1 MGGRF
6 TEDPELLAAIGG
18 GKFQEDPDLLGA
30 LNPSPRGGGTVG
42 GEVDP
47 SIPPQPMPEKK
58 GWMDALREAAAVSGP
73 GAVLSAG
80 ANNPLINGAAQ
91 GLAHGVTSGAD
102 QGIPGYGGFVRDE
115 RAAAQSASPGAYNG
129 GNAVGAALSPINAL
143 AKAGMVG
150 QAASAGLQAGAQS
163 YNDADPEQSVADRV
177 VGAWEPAKSA
187 AELALG
193 IGAAG
198 KIGGAVLGGVKAG
211 AGRLGNMARG
221 AAFGGTA
228 GDAQALAA
236 QHGLPYAEGG
246 FVRDAERLA
255 QKDSWL
261 DLKPRSPSDYHQ
273 VFSGKADALE
283 GDIQSQ
289 VAQAGQNP
297 AAAAQLDKQKI
308 VDAMRAKGDAIGG
321 TQQYPGAP
329 GVSGSARA
337 DAAAE
342 GNQYW
347 NGADRVQRQSV
358 QSPADM
364 LSLKRDLDSGVNY
377 GSPAGSDQSFAGQ
390 ANKFG
395 ADQARGQLYSSMDA
409 AGQQQFPQTMQDY
422 GTAATAR
429 DMSLRGGARAM
440 GNAAPD
446 GIFGA
451 GLRVANAAT
460 GGVAPDAAATALRG
474 VETMSGLGQDA
485 TSWMAQQAPAAL
497 AAASRMSST
506 PQGGQPD
513 PGQTPSSPGTETAAD
528 NGKGQL
534 LPNAVVS
541 NPQLLGP
548 YRDQFD
554 DLSDRAKV
562 SATIERLTQTDP
574 DFAMRILPTYQRI
587 TGGM

>member
-193 IGAAG
+193 IGTAG

-211 AGRLGNMARG
+211 AGRLANMTR
-221 AAFGGTA
+221 AAAYGGTP
-228 GDAQALAA
+228 GDAAAMAA
-236 QHGLPYAEGG
+236 QHGLPYAENE
-246 FVRDAERLA
+246 FVRNAERIA
-255 QKDSWL
+255 PPSIF
-261 DLKPRSPSDYHQ
+261 KPQSPSDYNKT
-273 VFSGKADALE
+273 FSNAADSLE

-289 VAQAGQNP
+289 VGQAGQNP
-297 AAAAQLDKQKI
+297 KALAQIDKQKI
-308 VDAMRAKGDAIGG
+308 VDAMRAKGDSIGG

-329 GVSGSARA
+329 GVSGSART

-377 GSPAGSDQSFAGQ
+377 GSTAGTDQSFAGQ

-409 AGQQQFPQTMQDY
+409 AGQQSFPQTMQDY

-429 DMSLRGGARAM
+429 DMALRGGARASVSS
-440 GNAAPD
+440 APD
-446 GIFGA
+446 GMFGA
-451 GLRVANAAT
+451 GLKVANAAT
-460 GGVAPDAAATALRG
+460 GGVGPDLAASGLRG